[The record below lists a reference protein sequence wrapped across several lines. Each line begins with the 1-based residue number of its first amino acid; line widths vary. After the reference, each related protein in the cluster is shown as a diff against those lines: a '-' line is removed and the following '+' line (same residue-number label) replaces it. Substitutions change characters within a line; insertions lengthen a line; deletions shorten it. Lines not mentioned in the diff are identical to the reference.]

1 MKGRLEMLSRVARIS
16 AAVLSGVTA
25 SLLVSAAT
33 AQAAQDRPVVVYAD
47 RHVNIERVPY
57 GDLNLAASA
66 DRKTLYGRVGGAVRN
81 VCNFDSNGIGTDYRS
96 CASVAWADARP
107 QIDKALAQADHL
119 ASLGQPAFA
128 AGAITISAR
137 RS

>member
-1 MKGRLEMLSRVARIS
+1 MLSRVARIS

-25 SLLVSAAT
+25 SLLVTAAT
-33 AQAAQDRPVVVYAD
+33 AQAAQDRPVVVYAQPNI
-47 RHVNIERVPY
+47 NIERVPY
-57 GDLNLAASA
+57 GDLNLASSA
-66 DRKTLYGRVGGAVRN
+66 DRKTLYGRVGSAVRN
-81 VCNFDSNGIGTDYRS
+81 VCNFDSTGIATDYRS
-96 CASVAWADARP
+96 CASLAWADARP
-107 QIDKALAQADHL
+107 QIDKALAQADRL